1 MLHASDKPEGTACL
15 VHVYCK
21 VHGLQKMRLVVSRFA
36 AIHIGRETCYADLH
50 SSLIGAFKADRTMSA
65 LLDMSLDHDSFI
77 HARLQSTSK
86 HFGSVSTPI
95 QLSESKTAAT
105 LPAHPA
111 IVRSQRLLQDFTAF
125 DMDAYVA
132 GKDKKWQ
139 FWNCE
144 PSSFPFAYDKVEHLY
159 MLAGKFSIQYEGA
172 EPVTIVAGD
181 FVSAQPAL

>member
-1 MLHASDKPEGTACL
+1 MYKCTVKC
-15 VHVYCK
+15 
-21 VHGLQKMRLVVSRFA
+21 MVSRGCTLLCQGLLPSTLAGQPVTQTCTA
-36 AIHIGRETCYADLH
+36 AYLEPAELAEPCQHCWTCPY
-50 SSLIGAFKADRTMSA
+50 
-65 LLDMSLDHDSFI
+65 HDSVI

-86 HFGSVSTPI
+86 HFEFVSTPV

-105 LPAHPA
+105 LPAYPA

-125 DMDAYVA
+125 DMDAYAA

-159 MLAGKFSIQYEGA
+159 MLAGKFTIQYEGA
-172 EPVTIVAGD
+172 EPVTVVAGD
-181 FVSAQPAL
+181 FVSA